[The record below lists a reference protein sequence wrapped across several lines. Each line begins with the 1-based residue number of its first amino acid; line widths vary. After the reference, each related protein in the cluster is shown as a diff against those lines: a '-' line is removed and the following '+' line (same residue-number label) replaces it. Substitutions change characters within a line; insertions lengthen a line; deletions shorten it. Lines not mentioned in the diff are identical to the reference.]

1 MILAIDRKPRSLPEL
16 REDIRRS
23 IATEHAHLR
32 RGCAII
38 SAWDTLARVDEESNR
53 RMPQ

>member
-1 MILAIDRKPRSLPEL
+1 MIRNLNDHVRSLPEL

-38 SAWDTLARVDEESNR
+38 SAWDTLARVDEEINR
-53 RMPQ
+53 RRPQ

>member
-1 MILAIDRKPRSLPEL
+1 MTAYLDRPARTLPEL

-38 SAWDTLARVDEESNR
+38 SAWDTLARVDEEINR

>member
-1 MILAIDRKPRSLPEL
+1 MTAYLDQPPRTLPEL

-32 RGCAII
+32 RACAII
-38 SAWDTLARVDEESNR
+38 SAWDTLARVDEEINR
-53 RMPQ
+53 RRPQ